1 MIQVTTSSQRDQDD
15 ENILIVDSESD
26 EEMPDDGPVEPDDAI
41 QFEDEGDNVEPFEE
55 AQGIYHSY
63 FYFRSFGNTNIHI
76 EHNNWLIKVN
86 HLICMRR

>member
-63 FYFRSFGNTNIHI
+63 F
-76 EHNNWLIKVN
+76 
-86 HLICMRR
+86 

>member
-55 AQGIYHSY
+55 AQGNFFHFKSFWFLFSFFWQHKHSY
-63 FYFRSFGNTNIHI
+63 
-76 EHNNWLIKVN
+76 
-86 HLICMRR
+86 

>member
-1 MIQVTTSSQRDQDD
+1 MCNVCVHVKLSKSFVFQVTTSSQRDQDD

-55 AQGIYHSY
+55 AQGDY
-63 FYFRSFGNTNIHI
+63 FI
-76 EHNNWLIKVN
+76 
-86 HLICMRR
+86 